1 MTKRITKIKYRV
13 YIIRDNELYER
24 KYSTADD
31 IVNDLHCG
39 LSKDIV
45 YRKIKA
51 TSGRGH
57 AYTGYRQCPHRHIK
71 IFKVKPA
78 VLWTDYDRSEHI
90 VGASG

>member
-45 YRKIKA
+45 VWMLGENKTEPFFYFNNIKLKQNNLA
-51 TSGRGH
+51 QIIT
-57 AYTGYRQCPHRHIK
+57 
-71 IFKVKPA
+71 
-78 VLWTDYDRSEHI
+78 
-90 VGASG
+90 